1 MVALQTEVR
10 PLVGVVLQTLAF
22 HYGFEVEDLSV
33 RDVFVAKYA
42 AVGAH
47 QDRLPLH
54 RDGNLLSFSILLSEP
69 GIDFAGGGLRFACL
83 PEPDIGCGDL
93 TTHCGKLLHEAV
105 AITRGR
111 RFVLV
116 GFVHVAAALVP
127 LSSYLADDGST
138 CRHKSSVPRP
148 PLLEAPTDAEVLSEC
163 IETGLIIADGATGA
177 RYTTCEVGDL
187 RLRSSSA
194 G

>member
-54 RDGNLLSFSILLSEP
+54 RDGNLLSFSILTFSTFHEHQTKQGDRWP
-69 GIDFAGGGLRFACL
+69 GR
-83 PEPDIGCGDL
+83 
-93 TTHCGKLLHEAV
+93 K
-105 AITRGR
+105 
-111 RFVLV
+111 
-116 GFVHVAAALVP
+116 
-127 LSSYLADDGST
+127 
-138 CRHKSSVPRP
+138 
-148 PLLEAPTDAEVLSEC
+148 
-163 IETGLIIADGATGA
+163 
-177 RYTTCEVGDL
+177 
-187 RLRSSSA
+187 
-194 G
+194 